1 METQRRKDEI
11 FDSHDLISDLKKN
24 RLVQK
29 QKSKV
34 EFLGSMEEE
43 RRAIS
48 TVRKDEK
55 QLRIQ

>member
-11 FDSHDLISDLKKN
+11 LDSHDLISDLKKN